1 MFISL
6 YLHLQHLPSSV
17 FNSSLPGL
25 EVTLLPDRPG
35 EGREE
40 KSKWAGAEHL
50 FFQALSFVLNL
61 AVVAMSRLVLGS
73 STVQS
78 LNHLC
83 FLLISCFARKDVVQD
98 VRQD

>member
-1 MFISL
+1 MAPVL
-6 YLHLQHLPSSV
+6 LQHVLCVLMLITLYQALATSAQLSV
-17 FNSSLPGL
+17 QPLTAWHGSDSASWKA
-25 EVTLLPDRPG
+25 E

-73 STVQS
+73 STV
-78 LNHLC
+78 
-83 FLLISCFARKDVVQD
+83 
-98 VRQD
+98 